1 MLGVVETA
9 DDFTKS
15 YSRETVSLI
24 KETIKETTHFE
35 KTAITFDM

>member
-24 KETIKETTHFE
+24 KETTHFQ